1 MNRDVYWTPAAR
13 VGTESLHLIEDS
25 AGVDAESVV
34 VSSIDG
40 ESFRVRYEVEC
51 DRHYRVQRV
60 KVSTLGRE
68 PKSISLRADR
78 EGNWTDGQGET
89 MSRLDGCTD
98 VDISVTPFT
107 NTLPIRRLELD
118 QSESTEIEAI
128 YISAPELRVETTTQK
143 YTCLDPLNEDG
154 GRYRYESVST
164 GFKAE
169 LPIDSDG
176 LVIDYPELFDRVSPT
191 E

>member
-1 MNRDVYWTPAAR
+1 MNRDIYWIPAA
-13 VGTESLHLIEDS
+13 GFGIESLHLIEDS

-34 VSSIDG
+34 VSSING
-40 ESFRVRYEVEC
+40 ESFRVRYEIEC

-60 KVSTLGRE
+60 SVSTLGRE
-68 PKSISLRADR
+68 SKSISLRADR

-89 MSRLDGCTD
+89 VSRLNGCTD

-118 QSESTEIEAI
+118 QSESTEIETV
-128 YISAPELRVETTTQK
+128 YISVPDLRVETASQK
-143 YTCLDPLNEDG
+143 YICLDPLDEDG
-154 GRYRYESVST
+154 GRYRYESISS

-176 LVIDYPELFDRVSPT
+176 LVIDYPELFDRVYPT